1 MKGKVHKMVVLYG
14 LETVVPLRR
23 RQKTELEAKISL
35 EVIRMDETMTA
46 NQMLDVSE
54 IKSNRLDWFV
64 KVDCRCTRE
73 GC

>member
-1 MKGKVHKMVVLYG
+1 MVVLYG

-46 NQMLDVSE
+46 DHPNQMLDVLE

-64 KVDCRCTRE
+64 KVVCRCTRE